1 MTTLMAAILAAWFVS
16 LFLGP
21 SLYALMGL
29 AGFAFLVLSGIPG
42 IVIPQKIAMAANSFP
57 LLAAPLFILM
67 GNVMNSSGITYR
79 IFDFAKAVVGW
90 MRGGLCQA
98 NILGSVIFAGM
109 SGSAVADAAGLG
121 TVEIEAMKREGYDG
135 ETAGAITAASATIG
149 PIIPPSL
156 PMIVYGVSA
165 ETSIGAL
172 FIAGVIPG
180 LLMAVALMVMVRS
193 LAIRRG
199 FPRHPFEGWK
209 AVWRAFRRAFWALLA
224 PFVLLGGMFSG
235 VFTPTEAAAVA
246 VADAL
251 VLGLYVY
258 REFTWKELPK
268 LILATVETTGVVMA
282 LVMTASLLGY
292 CLTVARIPQEFG
304 GWLTAL
310 SSNPLV
316 FLVIVNV
323 LLLVVGCFM
332 EALAAMLVLI
342 PILVPT
348 AMKLGIDPVQFGIV
362 FVLNLMIGTI
372 TPPVGVVLFVTAKVA
387 GVPFDRLARAT
398 MPYLWALIAVLA
410 LITVWPAVTTFLPHL
425 LLEK

>member
-121 TVEIEAMKREGYDG
+121 TVEIEAMKRDGYDG
-135 ETAGAITAASATIG
+135 ETAAAITAASATIG

-246 VADAL
+246 VVYAL